1 MIICDDCK
9 NEFLIIPIEQ
19 NNENGIVETYFECPH
34 CGKHYTS
41 YFTDKVIRNKQK
53 YINKLWKEYRNTG
66 MDTNEADEVMKKIN
80 KTKVSIKILVDN
92 LKVKMLGTQ

>member
-1 MIICDDCK
+1 MVICDDCK

-19 NNENGIVETYFECPH
+19 NHADGIVETYFECTH

-53 YINKLWKEYRNTG
+53 YINKLWVQYRNAG
-66 MDTNEADEVMKKIN
+66 MNADEADEVMKKIN
-80 KTKVSIKILVDN
+80 KTKASIKILMGN
-92 LKVKMLGTQ
+92 LKTKMLGTR